1 MIYSR
6 FNVMSPIRLLTID
19 DASLFVEIRRLS
31 LCTDPDSFSA
41 RPETDAWSKLE
52 TARQRFSTAT
62 LENGPF
68 VLGAFDPNLV
78 GVIGLIRATPVAAR
92 VWGFYVRPECRGG
105 GVGRALV
112 QRAIEVARQMPG
124 VARVELGVADKSIA
138 ARHVYLQSG
147 FRETGF
153 DAETGG
159 HDMILELTAAPGV
172 SV

>member
-78 GVIGLIRATPVAAR
+78 GVIGLIRATPAAAR
-92 VWGFYVRPECRGG
+92 VGDSMSSLNAAAAAWAERSCSVRLKSPDGCLASLVLNWVSRTKASRRGMSTR
-105 GVGRALV
+105 RA
-112 QRAIEVARQMPG
+112 G
-124 VARVELGVADKSIA
+124 
-138 ARHVYLQSG
+138 SG
-147 FRETGF
+147 ETGF
-153 DAETGG
+153 DAKSGG

>member
-31 LCTDPDSFSA
+31 LCTDPDSFCA

-112 QRAIEVARQMPG
+112 QRAIEVARRMPG
-124 VARVELGVADKSIA
+124 VARVELGVADKSTA
-138 ARHVYLQSG
+138 AWHVYAQSG
-147 FRETGF
+147 FRETEF
-153 DAETGG
+153 DAKTGG
-159 HDMILELTAAPGV
+159 HDMILKLTPEAG
-172 SV
+172 